1 VVAPHERYSFPISFS
16 VAAIVLVAICPVLL
30 VALPAMVDYPF
41 HVARMYVLAA
51 AGTPDANPFYEISKT
66 LYSNLAMD
74 LLVPPLARI
83 LGVEVASKV
92 FLIACQLLI
101 VSGAIAL
108 ELAVKRRHEIS
119 GLAAVMLLY
128 SFPFAREFLT
138 SHFGGSLFGNSC
150 VVGRSLCGVVAT
162 AFSVGFGPELFGY
175 ADGLGTRWQLFTA
188 ELVRT

>member
-1 VVAPHERYSFPISFS
+1 MINSFRHRQRIHSRAFRSSPSGLTVVAPHERYSLLINFS
-16 VAAIVLVAICPVLL
+16 VAAIVVVAICPVLL
-30 VALPAMVDYPF
+30 VALPAMMDYPF
-41 HVARMYVLAA
+41 HVARMYVLTA
-51 AGTPDANPFYEISKT
+51 AGTPDANPFNEVSKT

-83 LGVEVASKV
+83 LGVEPASKV

-128 SFPFAREFLT
+128 CVPFAWGFLN
-138 SHFGGSLFGNSC
+138 FQF
-150 VVGRSLCGVVAT
+150 
-162 AFSVGFGPELFGY
+162 
-175 ADGLGTRWQLFTA
+175 GLGVALWGLAVWEFTRG
-188 ELVRT
+188 

>member
-1 VVAPHERYSFPISFS
+1 
-16 VAAIVLVAICPVLL
+16 
-30 VALPAMVDYPF
+30 
-41 HVARMYVLAA
+41 
-51 AGTPDANPFYEISKT
+51 
-66 LYSNLAMD
+66 
-74 LLVPPLARI
+74 
-83 LGVEVASKV
+83 
-92 FLIACQLLI
+92 

-128 SFPFAREFLT
+128 SIPFAWGFLT

-150 VVGRSLCGVVAT
+150 VVGRSLCGVGAT